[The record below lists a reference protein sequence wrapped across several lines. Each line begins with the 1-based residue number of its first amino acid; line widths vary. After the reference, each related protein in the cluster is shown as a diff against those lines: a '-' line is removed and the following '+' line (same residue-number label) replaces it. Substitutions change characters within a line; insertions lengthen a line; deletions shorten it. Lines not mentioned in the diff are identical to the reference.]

1 MATATQPVLEI
12 NNLSVEFHTH
22 EGVVKAV
29 NNLSYTVMPGETMGI
44 VGESGSGKSV
54 SSMAVMGLLPMPPA
68 VIGPQSS
75 IKVLGKEIT
84 KLSTAEMRHFRGNV
98 MSMIFQDPMT
108 CLNPYRRVDTQMIE
122 GLLFHKKISKREA
135 LKKSEEMLEYVH
147 IPEAAARLKAYPH
160 ELSGGMRQR
169 VMIAMALTCDPKL
182 IFADEPTTAL
192 DVTVQ
197 AQIMKLFEDIK
208 QRFGTSI
215 VMISHNL
222 GVISTQC
229 RNILVMYGGQMMEYG
244 SPEAIFEKASHPYTL
259 ALRRSIP
266 DLHPQEQNRG
276 KLETIE
282 GQPPNL
288 MKLPSGCPFSP
299 RCRHRMDGCENPGIA
314 LRETTENHFVRCLWQ
329 GPHQGPQKTAN
340 QGVQNVFS

>member
-1 MATATQPVLEI
+1 MNMNEPVLEI
-12 NNLSVEFHTH
+12 RNLKVEFHTH
-22 EGVVKAV
+22 EGVVNAV
-29 NNLSYTVMPGETMGI
+29 NDLSYKVMPGETMGI

-68 VIGPQSS
+68 VIGPKSS

-84 KLSTAEMRHFRGNV
+84 GLTPQELRHFRGNV

-108 CLNPYRRVDTQMIE
+108 CLNPYRRVDRQMIE
-122 GLLFHKKISKREA
+122 GLVYHKKVSKKEA
-135 LKKSEEMLEYVH
+135 LKKAQEMLEYVH
-147 IPEAAARLKAYPH
+147 IPEAASRLKAYPH

-208 QRFGTSI
+208 RKFNTSI
-215 VMISHNL
+215 VLISHNL
-222 GVISTQC
+222 GVIATQC

-244 SPEAIFEKASHPYTL
+244 TPEHIFERTSHPYTI

-266 DLHPQEQNRG
+266 DLHPQG
-276 KLETIE
+276 DKKAKLDAID

-288 MKLPSGCPFSP
+288 MKLPPGCPFSP
-299 RCRHRMDGCENPGIA
+299 RCKYRFDDCEKPEIQARPLSGGH
-314 LRETTENHFVRCLWQ
+314 LVRCL
-329 GPHQGPQKTAN
+329 KE
-340 QGVQNVFS
+340 GVENVLS